1 MQVEVER
8 GGPRADLILEH
19 VWKSR
24 LREEAE
30 EDLPVRRGGR
40 GAQGERNLGEETDA
54 AQIISDAR
62 RDTDACENAPKRFRV
77 SDVRFGVLGQV
88 RCVEA
93 TTECAQADHDMLE

>member
-54 AQIISDAR
+54 AQIISDACS
-62 RDTDACENAPKRFRV
+62 DTDACENAPTRV
-77 SDVRFGVLGQV
+77 GG
-88 RCVEA
+88 
-93 TTECAQADHDMLE
+93 